1 MPVGGCSPK
10 YLTSTFHQNC
20 KGHQKQEK
28 PEKLSWIGDM
38 MWHEET
44 KLLNVMR
51 FLYEILKQK
60 KDTR

>member
-10 YLTSTFHQNC
+10 YLTSTFQNC
-20 KGHQKQEK
+20 QGHQKQEK
-28 PEKLSWIGDM
+28 PEKLSRIGDM

-44 KLLNVMR
+44 KLLNVMWY
-51 FLYEILKQK
+51 LYEILKQK